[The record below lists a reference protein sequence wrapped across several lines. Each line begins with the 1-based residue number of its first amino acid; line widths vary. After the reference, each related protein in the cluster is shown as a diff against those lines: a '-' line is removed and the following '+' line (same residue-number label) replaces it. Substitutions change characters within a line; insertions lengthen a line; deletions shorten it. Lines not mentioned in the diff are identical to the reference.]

1 MENVIYETKD
11 GIAYITINRPKKLN
25 ALNSPTMNEL
35 IEAFSL
41 AESDPQLRV
50 VILTGEGGKSFVAG
64 ADINELA
71 ELDPIGAKRHSSMGQ
86 ELFNFIE
93 SHMTK
98 PVIAAVNGFALGGG
112 CELAMACHIR
122 IASENAKFGQ
132 PEVSLGLIPGYGGT
146 QRLPRLVGKGR
157 ALELILTG
165 RIIDAAEAY
174 RIGLVNQ
181 VVQYAGFEEVEKEG
195 VKKKKPDLSA
205 TKEALIAEATKLAH
219 LIIAQAPMAVGLA
232 IEAVNRGLE
241 ITLAEGQ
248 VLESHLFG
256 LVSTTEDFVEG
267 TQAFIEK
274 RKAKWVGR

>member
-1 MENVIYETKD
+1 LENVIYETKD
-11 GIAYITINRPKKLN
+11 GIAYITINRSDKLN

-41 AESDPQLRV
+41 AESNPQLRV
-50 VILTGEGGKSFVAG
+50 VILTGAGEKSFVAG

-71 ELDPIGAKRHSSMGQ
+71 ELDPIGGKRHSSMGQ
-86 ELFNFIE
+86 EIFNFIE

-132 PEVSLGLIPGYGGT
+132 PEVGLGLIPGYGGT

-165 RIIDAAEAY
+165 KMIDAAEAF

-181 VVQYAGFEEVEKEG
+181 IVPYAGFIEVEKDG
-195 VKKKKPDLSA
+195 IKKQKPDLAA
-205 TKEALIAEATKLAH
+205 TKKALIAEAVKLAQS
-219 LIIAQAPMAVGLA
+219 IIAQAPVAVGLA
-232 IEAVNRGLE
+232 VEAVNRGLE
-241 ITLAEGQ
+241 MTMAEGQ
-248 VLESHLFG
+248 AVESNLFG
-256 LVSTTEDFVEG
+256 LVYTTEDFIEG

-274 RKAKWVGR
+274 RKPKWIGR